1 MLIGKPGAA
10 RTAIAAASS
19 DRVRV
24 RGRDL
29 VHDLMGR
36 LTFTE

>member
-19 DRVRV
+19 DRVTV

-29 VHDLMGR
+29 A
-36 LTFTE
+36 